1 MEYFMKY
8 KVHWLID
15 GLVEIDANDVDTAEN
30 LIKNKIENFIKDN
43 TKFFEDVG
51 AKAVQGQAYLPGSDE
66 KEQ

>member
-1 MEYFMKY
+1 MKY

-30 LIKNKIENFIKDN
+30 IIKNKIENFIKDN
-43 TKFFEDVG
+43 SIFFEDVG

-66 KEQ
+66 KEE